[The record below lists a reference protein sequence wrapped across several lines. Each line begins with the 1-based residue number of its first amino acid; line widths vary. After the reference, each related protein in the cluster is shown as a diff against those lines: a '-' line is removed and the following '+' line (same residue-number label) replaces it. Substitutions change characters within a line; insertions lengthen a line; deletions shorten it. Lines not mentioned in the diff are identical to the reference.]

1 MPFTNQYKPFI
12 EKEERVAKL
21 YIKPLEIYRIS
32 TYKYADGDIKSL
44 AGIKSALVFSIGIYE
59 KKFNCIKI
67 SEIRP
72 DLFFKFMKK
81 LKNKSLTEQKID
93 EAQFLYDLMI
103 EYGSDKSG
111 KIIYDRYIK
120 NSTEFRIL
128 KNQTNPYRT
137 YNLEGLIYVQRVTLK
152 KDSLKSILL

>member
-1 MPFTNQYKPFI
+1 MPFTNQYKQFI
-12 EKEERVAKL
+12 EKEERISKPF
-21 YIKPLEIYRIS
+21 IKPLEIYRIS

-59 KKFNCIKI
+59 KKFNCIKM

-72 DLFFKFMKK
+72 DLFFNFMKK

-93 EAQFLYDLMI
+93 EAEFLYDLMI
-103 EYGSDKSG
+103 EYGSDRSG
-111 KIIYDRYIK
+111 KVIYDRYVK
-120 NSTEFRIL
+120 NSSQFKIL

>member
-1 MPFTNQYKPFI
+1 
-12 EKEERVAKL
+12 
-21 YIKPLEIYRIS
+21 LEIYRIS

>member
-12 EKEERVAKL
+12 EKEERVAKP

-44 AGIKSALVFSIGIYE
+44 AGINSALVFSIGIYE
-59 KKFNCIKI
+59 KKFNCIKM

-72 DLFFKFMKK
+72 DMFFKFMAN

-93 EAQFLYDLMI
+93 EAKFLYNLMI
-103 EYGSDKSG
+103 EMGSDMSG

-120 NSTEFRIL
+120 NSSQFRAL
-128 KNQTNPYRT
+128 KKQYNPYRT

-152 KDSLKSILL
+152 KDFLKRTLL